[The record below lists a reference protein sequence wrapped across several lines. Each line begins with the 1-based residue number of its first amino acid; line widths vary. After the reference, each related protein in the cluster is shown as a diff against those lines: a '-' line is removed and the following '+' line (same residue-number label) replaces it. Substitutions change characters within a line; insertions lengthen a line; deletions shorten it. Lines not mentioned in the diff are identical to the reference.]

1 MLSGE
6 LPDVTIFTECEY
18 VDFRLLQYDL
28 PILEGR
34 YYAIN
39 GAAVVTDIASLVES
53 SMAGS
58 PDSQLAQYTVEAT
71 DQTGTV
77 SQSFTVLYCNL
88 DINLPFI
95 DSWLTENFLTL
106 TPFRR
111 IPPDGY
117 IYVAWYTTEKE
128 GIMFRVYTTFLNDKG
143 EIDTYQYVN
152 SGNGQIAHVND
163 VLTQLIL
170 VENIVAKIK
179 EAKKIDSLTLQSVTV
194 RVGNRSLTFYVDQ
207 SLLGIRPFWYTNCF
221 NVPEQLVLPRV
232 TVEKVKTDRSLA
244 VIGRTS
250 QFYDVSTTKEYEVQS
265 GPLTYDEHL
274 QIEQM
279 LSSANVRMPWGNE
292 MPNNETD
299 FNAMLEILITDYTS
313 ELSDSDEKPNSVKF
327 TWRFAENRP
336 KTLPPYSPDIFNDKF
351 NPTFQ

>member
-1 MLSGE
+1 M
-6 LPDVTIFTECEY
+6 
-18 VDFRLLQYDL
+18 
-28 PILEGR
+28 
-34 YYAIN
+34 
-39 GAAVVTDIASLVES
+39 
-53 SMAGS
+53 
-58 PDSQLAQYTVEAT
+58 
-71 DQTGTV
+71 
-77 SQSFTVLYCNL
+77 
-88 DINLPFI
+88 
-95 DSWLTENFLTL
+95 
-106 TPFRR
+106 
-111 IPPDGY
+111 
-117 IYVAWYTTEKE
+117 
-128 GIMFRVYTTFLNDKG
+128 
-143 EIDTYQYVN
+143 
-152 SGNGQIAHVND
+152 
-163 VLTQLIL
+163 
-170 VENIVAKIK
+170 VENIVVKIK

-207 SLLGIRPFWYTNCF
+207 SLCGIRPFWYTNFF
-221 NVPEQLVLPRV
+221 NEPEQLVLPRV

-265 GPLTYDEHL
+265 SPLIYDEHL

-336 KTLPPYSPDIFNDKF
+336 KALPPCSPDIFNDIF